1 LLVAVAVAAALVF
14 VAVGEAVVGGQPD
27 GDQHPNVGLLE
38 LADSHGNPLGYC
50 SGALIGP
57 SVVLTAA
64 HCVASPRIAA
74 INVSFDSAPQL
85 LPEGSLPSGQFVS
98 GIPGGFPPAF
108 QPIPISQGGGSAAF
122 LANEAYDIGLVQLSV
137 PAATVFPGIQ
147 PATITAAGSNDR
159 YQTGPDKALV
169 LQVGYGADRA
179 GPPGQ
184 SSSFFDDFTRK
195 QSLITPVK
203 VTDALL
209 LLHGNANNA
218 TGYGSPCVGDSG
230 SPILRDGAV
239 IAVLTASSNVCQNM
253 AAGPRLDAGP
263 ARDFLHAHGLTP

>member
-1 LLVAVAVAAALVF
+1 LVF

-38 LADSHGNPLGYC
+38 LADGQGNALGYC
-50 SGALIGP
+50 SGVLIGP
-57 SVVLTAA
+57 SIVLTAA

-85 LPEGSLPSGQFVS
+85 QPDGSLSGTFVS
-98 GIPGGFPPAF
+98 GIPGGFPAAF
-108 QPIPISQGGGSAAF
+108 QPVPVSQGGGSAAF
-122 LANEAYDIGLVQLSV
+122 LANEAYDIGLVQLAA

-147 PATITAAGSNDR
+147 PAAIVAAGSNDR
-159 YQTGPDKALV
+159 YQSGPDKALV

-209 LLHGNANNA
+209 LLHGNANNSA
-218 TGYGSPCVGDSG
+218 GYGSPCVGDSG

-239 IAVLTASSNVCQNM
+239 IAVFTASSTVCQNM

-263 ARDFLHAHGLTP
+263 ARDFLHAQGLIP